1 MKEILQYLF
10 DGNTLSREQAKTSL
24 MEVGKGMHSEVEFAS
39 FLTVFKMRPIT
50 SDELAGFRDAMVE
63 LCLVTDLSGYDAIDV
78 VGTGGDGKN
87 TFNISTLACF
97 IIAGAGVN
105 VAKHGNYAVSST
117 SGSSNLLEL
126 LGYQFS
132 NDPAKL
138 KNDLEK
144 SNFCFMH
151 APLFHPAMKYIAPVR
166 RALKVQTFFNI
177 LGPMMNPSFPKYQ
190 LLGVNNQEN
199 FDHYRNVYE
208 TLDVN
213 FIVVNSNDGYDEV
226 SLTDSTRF
234 AQKEKEGYFSPADFG
249 FEKIHPES
257 IYGGDSIEEAAKIFM
272 NILEGQGTPEQT
284 NVALANAALGF
295 HVVFPEKGLEEC
307 VEIARESLESG
318 KALQK
323 LKAVTTF

>member
-1 MKEILQYLF
+1 
-10 DGNTLSREQAKTSL
+10 
-24 MEVGKGMHSEVEFAS
+24 
-39 FLTVFKMRPIT
+39 
-50 SDELAGFRDAMVE
+50 
-63 LCLVTDLSGYDAIDV
+63 
-78 VGTGGDGKN
+78 
-87 TFNISTLACF
+87 
-97 IIAGAGVN
+97 
-105 VAKHGNYAVSST
+105 
-117 SGSSNLLEL
+117 
-126 LGYQFS
+126 
-132 NDPAKL
+132 
-138 KNDLEK
+138 
-144 SNFCFMH
+144 
-151 APLFHPAMKYIAPVR
+151 MKYIAPVR